1 MVRYSKKSKLR
12 ALILLNESYQNV
24 FLCMALSPVLWFLP
38 SVIIKFDESIPHYR
52 RKQRAQAKGENIHTK
67 WYKKFMWLYQA
78 PVTVFWINLLF
89 YYIFLGF
96 FAFVITG
103 SQGFHSRRKLCSFH
117 KLKYSWKEFI
127 FYSPSKGVFLKFHA
141 KISYGC

>member
-1 MVRYSKKSKLR
+1 MGVVRFSKKSKLR

-103 SQGFHSRRKLCSFH
+103 SQGFHSRPKLLSFNNM
-117 KLKYSWKEFI
+117 KYLWKEFN
-127 FYSPSKGVFLKFHA
+127 FYSPSKGVF
-141 KISYGC
+141 